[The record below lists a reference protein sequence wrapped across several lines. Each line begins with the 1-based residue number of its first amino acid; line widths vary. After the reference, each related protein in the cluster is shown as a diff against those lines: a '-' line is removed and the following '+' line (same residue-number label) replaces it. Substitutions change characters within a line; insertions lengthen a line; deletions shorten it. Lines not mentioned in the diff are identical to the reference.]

1 MLSKGVLLLFL
12 ISVVFFIIYI
22 SSSDQTLILP
32 GSSGQPAGISIFA
45 PMPGVPPL
53 QSLMPVRENFT
64 VKFGKTNVVS
74 PAGTVSH
81 LGMRRDYAPEPTECP
96 APPPPP
102 PQNVESVDIS
112 YRHGVR
118 VDRESAESVVQVVNL
133 ANARAAAAEP
143 AGVRIS
149 SFNPLMII

>member
-12 ISVVFFIIYI
+12 MAVVFFIIYI
-22 SSSDQTLILP
+22 ASSDQTLILP

-53 QSLMPVRENFT
+53 QSLIPAPAREGFT

-74 PAGTVSH
+74 PAGTISH
-81 LGMRRDYAPEPTECP
+81 LGMRQDYHPEPTECP
-96 APPPPP
+96 PPPPPP

-118 VDRESAESVVQVVNL
+118 VDRESAESVAQVVS
-133 ANARAAAAEP
+133 RAAAAEP
-143 AGVRIS
+143 ASGVRIS